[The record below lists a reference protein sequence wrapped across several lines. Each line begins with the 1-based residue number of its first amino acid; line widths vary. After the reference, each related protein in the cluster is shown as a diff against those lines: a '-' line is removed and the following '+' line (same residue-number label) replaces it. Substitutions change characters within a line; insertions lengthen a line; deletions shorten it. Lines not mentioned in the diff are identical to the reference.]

1 MSSLVV
7 SDSYI
12 CTTWLAE
19 KTGKSHR
26 QILMDMR
33 GRFSGKLGCDIDSYK
48 STYVSA
54 QNKLLP
60 CYRFPIW
67 VAATIMACYDV
78 KAAAEISKKAAE
90 SLELI
95 KALESFEIP
104 DDFPDMYVYA
114 IREVSTGNVKIGIS
128 KNPTE
133 RLKQLQIGNSSHLE
147 LAAYMK
153 ADNRY
158 KDETAAHKAI
168 CDINIRSEWFDAVAV
183 ERLPFDD
190 SGETVDE

>member
-7 SDSYI
+7 SGNYI
-12 CTTWLAE
+12 CTTWIAE
-19 KTGKSHR
+19 KTGKNHR
-26 QILMDMR
+26 QILRDMV
-33 GRFSGKLGCDIDSYK
+33 GRFSGKLGCNIDSYK
-48 STYVSA
+48 STYVTS
-54 QNKLLP
+54 QNKRLP
-60 CYRFPIW
+60 CYRFPMW
-67 VAATIMACYDV
+67 VAATIMACYDI

-104 DDFPDMYVYA
+104 DDLPDMYVYA

-128 KNPTE
+128 KNPAE
-133 RLKQLQIGNSSHLE
+133 RLKQLQIGNSSQLE
-147 LAAYMK
+147 LAAYMR

-158 KDETAAHKAI
+158 KDETAAHKAL

-183 ERLPFDD
+183 ERLPFDESD
-190 SGETVDE
+190 GVVDE

>member
-7 SDSYI
+7 SDNYI
-12 CTTWLAE
+12 CTTWISD
-19 KTGKSHR
+19 KTGKTHR
-26 QILMDMR
+26 HILRDMVN
-33 GRFSGKLGCDIDSYK
+33 RFDGKLDVDLESFKSSYI
-48 STYVSA
+48 SL
-54 QNKLLP
+54 QNKRFP
-60 CYRFPIW
+60 CYKLPLWI
-67 VAATIMACYDV
+67 AATVMACYDI

-104 DDFPDMYVYA
+104 DDLPDMYVYA

-133 RLKQLQIGNSSHLE
+133 RLKQLQIGNSSKLE

-158 KDETAAHKAI
+158 KDETAAHKAL

>member
-1 MSSLVV
+1 MNQLVI
-7 SDSYI
+7 SNDLI
-12 CTTWLAE
+12 CTTWIAN
-19 KTGKSHR
+19 KTGKPHR
-26 QILMDMR
+26 HVLRDIE
-33 GRFSGKLGCDIDSYK
+33 GRFRGKLGDDIDSYK
-48 STYVSA
+48 SIYTSL
-54 QNKLLP
+54 QNKKLP
-60 CYRFPIW
+60 CYKLPLWI
-67 VAATIMACYDV
+67 AATIMSCYDI

-104 DDFPDMYVYA
+104 DDLPDMYVYA

-128 KNPTE
+128 KNPTG
-133 RLKQLQIGNSSHLE
+133 RLKQLQIGNSSQLE

-158 KDETAAHKAI
+158 KDETAAHKAL

-183 ERLPFDD
+183 ERLPFDESD
-190 SGETVDE
+190 QVVE